1 MSYTLEYNRIVYK
14 DSKKNFLL
22 LIKQGDNNCYDLNS
36 NLRSRNWYLVAAGTE
51 KGLWKEIGK
60 RAGSTEGGSLQR
72 AVGWNDSKWWSIE
85 DYVKLYRSKIA
96 NARDMKQILDDF
108 HIRFIIEKSDKISD
122 GKLSAQVAE
131 MINSFEFTY
140 KGTNYY
146 NKERKIFEKT
156 VRTLDELS
164 FFCGKISRNPDQDE
178 IHCYFLLDSLT
189 SRI

>member
-14 DSKKNFLL
+14 DEKKNFLL
-22 LIKQGDNNCYDLNS
+22 LIKQGDSNTYDINS
-36 NLRSRNWYLVAAGTE
+36 NLRSRDWYLVAAGTE
-51 KGLWKEIGK
+51 KELWKEIGK
-60 RAGSTEGGSLQR
+60 RAGSTEGGGLQR
-72 AVGWNDSKWWSIE
+72 AVGWDDSKWWSIE

-108 HIRFIIEKSDKISD
+108 QIRFVIEKSDKILD
-122 GKLSAQVAE
+122 EKLNAQIDE
-131 MINSFEFTY
+131 MINSVEFTY

-164 FFCGKISRNPDQDE
+164 FFCGEISRNPDQDE
-178 IHCYFLLDSLT
+178 IHFYFLLDSLT
-189 SRI
+189 FRV

>member
-14 DSKKNFLL
+14 DCTKSFLL
-22 LIKQGDNNCYDLNS
+22 LIKQGDSNSYELNS
-36 NLRSRNWYLVAAGTE
+36 NLRSRDWYLVASGTE
-51 KGLWKEIGK
+51 KELWKEIGK
-60 RAGSTEGGSLQR
+60 RAGSTEGGGLQR

-108 HIRFIIEKSDKISD
+108 QIRFVIEKSDTIVD
-122 GKLSAQVAE
+122 EKLNSQIDE
-131 MINSFEFTY
+131 MINSVDFTY

-146 NKERKIFEKT
+146 NKDRKIFEKT

-164 FFCGKISRNPDQDE
+164 FFCGEISRNPDEDE
-178 IHCYFLLDSLT
+178 IHSYFLLDSLT
-189 SRI
+189 SRV